1 MGDRY
6 RDAGVNIEEARRAVD
21 LIAQAAATTATPAV
35 IGGVG
40 GFGSLFRFDPSTHPD
55 PVLVA
60 STDGVGTK
68 LKVAIELGRYDSIG
82 IDLVHHCI
90 NDIAVQGADPLFF
103 LDYLAV
109 GRLHATVA
117 AEIVTGIAN
126 ACAASGVALVG
137 GETAE
142 LPDLYHGDDFDLAG
156 FIVGVVARAD
166 VIDGAGVR
174 AGDVLLGLPSSG
186 LHTNGYSLARRVFSE
201 DDWARSAP
209 GLQRTIGE
217 ELLEPH
223 RSYLDEIRILRRAL
237 RAAGGDALAF
247 AHITG
252 GGWVDN
258 IPRTLPSELGV
269 EVELGIVAGAAH
281 LQPDPGARRCRR
293 RRDGAHLQPRDR
305 PHLRRAARAGAGRP
319 GGPARGPPGGHRR
332 PRRPRVGPRL
342 VRLADAT
349 RRPRLRPRL
358 EPRGGARRRR

>member
-1 MGDRY
+1 MADRY
-6 RDAGVNIEEARRAVD
+6 RAAGVNIEEARRAVD
-21 LIAQAAATTATPAV
+21 LIARAAAATATPAV

-40 GFGSLFRFDPSTHPD
+40 GFGSLFRFDPSAHPD

-109 GRLHATVA
+109 GRLRADLA

-166 VIDGAGVR
+166 LIDGTAVR
-174 AGDVLLGLPSSG
+174 AGDIVLGLPSSG

-209 GLQRTIGE
+209 GLERTIGE

-223 RSYLDEIRILRRAL
+223 RSYLDEIRSLRHAL

-258 IPRTLPSELGV
+258 IPRTLPPELGV
-269 EVELGIVAGAAH
+269 EVELGSWPVPLIFSLIQERGDVSDAEMVRTFNLGIGLTCVVRPELAEAAQQA
-281 LQPDPGARRCRR
+281 LPEARRV
-293 RRDGAHLQPRDR
+293 GSVVPVAPGSDR
-305 PHLRRAARAGAGRP
+305 
-319 GGPARGPPGGHRR
+319 
-332 PRRPRVGPRL
+332 VTF
-342 VRLADAT
+342 V
-349 RRPRLRPRL
+349 
-358 EPRGGARRRR
+358 